1 LTYSNRD
8 FRVCSQA
15 GIKAQNSGM
24 NWGDRVVEIPTRNK
38 IKCAASAAINERN
51 VMKKLIYAI
60 LGVAV
65 IGGGIAL
72 SASRQKAPVV
82 SPVQARMESAPSPA
96 MANNPPTQPAVATP
110 VPAQPVPADTGDSKP
125 AVVASATEA
134 SARTVDT
141 AVSQAIDSLLAKQ
154 LTHEQRKDM
163 LKKLVE
169 SGKID
174 QAIGELE
181 QQAANNPNNAE
192 CQTALGQAYLE
203 KGVAL
208 QDNFTDKALLVMQA
222 VKSFYAALSDDPAN
236 WEARFTRTAIMSHY
250 PAEANKGQEV
260 IDQFSQLINQQ
271 ETQPPQPQFAKTYV
285 ALGDQYQ
292 KLGQND
298 YALATWQAGAQLFPG
313 DKTLRKRLTQP
324 AGQ

>member
-1 LTYSNRD
+1 MD
-8 FRVCSQA
+8 
-15 GIKAQNSGM
+15 
-24 NWGDRVVEIPTRNK
+24 WGNRVVDIPTRNE
-38 IKCAASAAINERN
+38 IKCAASAAMNERT
-51 VMKKLIYAI
+51 VMKQLVCAI

-72 SASRQKAPVV
+72 SASRQKNPEVPSV
-82 SPVQARMESAPSPA
+82 PARIESASIPA
-96 MANNPPTQPAVATP
+96 TENNPPAQPAVATP
-110 VPAQPVPADTGDSKP
+110 APAKPVAADAGDSKP
-125 AVVASATEA
+125 AVIASATEA
-134 SARTVDT
+134 SAKAVDP
-141 AVSQAIDSLLAKQ
+141 SIKQAIESLLSSQ
-154 LTHEQRKDM
+154 LSHEQRRDM

-174 QAIGELE
+174 EAISELQ

-192 CQTALGQAYLE
+192 LQTALGQANLE
-203 KGVAL
+203 KAVAM
-208 QDNFTDKALLVMQA
+208 QDDNPDKFILVMQA
-222 VKSFYAALSDDPAN
+222 MKSFDAALSDDPAN
-236 WEARFTRTAIMSHY
+236 WEARFTRTGILSHY
-250 PAEANKGQEV
+250 PAGLNKGQEV
-260 IDQFSQLINQQ
+260 IDQFTQLINQQ
-271 ETQPPQPQFAKTYV
+271 ESQTPQPQFAKTYV